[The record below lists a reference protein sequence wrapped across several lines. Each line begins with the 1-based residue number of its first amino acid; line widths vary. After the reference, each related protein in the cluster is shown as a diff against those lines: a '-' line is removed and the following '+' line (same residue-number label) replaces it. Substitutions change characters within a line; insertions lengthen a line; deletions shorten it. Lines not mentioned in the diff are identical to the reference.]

1 MKNKV
6 TTCGYF
12 IKRLRDNGYTVNRIF
27 NEYSTQDCRKW
38 TVMIEPRIASL
49 YITCYVNKDWN
60 ADQMF
65 ELNDGVNFKNL
76 QLKTD
81 SMEVI
86 LAKLVD
92 KMKKKGIRVFETSP
106 NRFRIVTHYG
116 IIQEDVERALI
127 ELKEIIK

>member
-27 NEYSTQDCRKW
+27 DNYCPSDPRRW
-38 TVMIEPRIASL
+38 TVMVDPENCAL
-49 YITCYVNKDWN
+49 FITCYMNKDWYG
-60 ADQMF
+60 DLMF
-65 ELNDGVNFKNL
+65 EFNNGQQFKNF

-86 LAKLVD
+86 ITK
-92 KMKKKGIRVFETSP
+92 
-106 NRFRIVTHYG
+106 
-116 IIQEDVERALI
+116 LI
-127 ELKEIIK
+127 EKNINP

>member
-27 NEYSTQDCRKW
+27 NDYCSSDPRRW
-38 TVMIEPRIASL
+38 TIMIDPKCSAL
-49 YITCYVNKDWN
+49 YITCYMNKDWYG
-60 ADQMF
+60 DLMF
-65 ELNDGVNFKNL
+65 ELHNGNQFKNL

-86 LAKLVD
+86 ITKLHE
-92 KMKKKGIRVFETSP
+92 KHIYP
-106 NRFRIVTHYG
+106 
-116 IIQEDVERALI
+116 
-127 ELKEIIK
+127 

>member
-12 IKRLRDNGYTVNRIF
+12 IKRLRDNGYIVNRIF
-27 NEYSTQDCRKW
+27 NQYPKDDCRKW

-49 YITCYVNKDWN
+49 YITCYVNRDW
-60 ADQMF
+60 DEEQMF
-65 ELNDGVNFKNL
+65 ELNDGIRFKNL

-86 LAKLVD
+86 LTKLID
-92 KMKKKGIRVFETSP
+92 KDIFPSEK
-106 NRFRIVTHYG
+106 NY
-116 IIQEDVERALI
+116 
-127 ELKEIIK
+127 

>member
-27 NEYSTQDCRKW
+27 NEYCTQDRRKW

-65 ELNDGVNFKNL
+65 ELNDGVKFKNL

-86 LAKLVD
+86 LTKLID
-92 KMKKKGIRVFETSP
+92 KNILPSEK
-106 NRFRIVTHYG
+106 NN
-116 IIQEDVERALI
+116 
-127 ELKEIIK
+127 

>member
-27 NEYSTQDCRKW
+27 AEYSASDPRRW
-38 TVMIEPRIASL
+38 TVMVSPKLSSL
-49 YITCYVNKDWN
+49 YITCYINKDWYG
-60 ADQMF
+60 DLMF
-65 ELNDGVNFKNL
+65 EFNNGQEFKNF

-86 LAKLVD
+86 ITK
-92 KMKKKGIRVFETSP
+92 
-106 NRFRIVTHYG
+106 
-116 IIQEDVERALI
+116 LI
-127 ELKEIIK
+127 EKNIHP